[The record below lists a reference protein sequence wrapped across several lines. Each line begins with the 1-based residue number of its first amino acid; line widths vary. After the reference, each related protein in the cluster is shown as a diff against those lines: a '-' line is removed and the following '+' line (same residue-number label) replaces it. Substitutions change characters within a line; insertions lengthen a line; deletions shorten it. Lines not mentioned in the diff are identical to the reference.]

1 MTGISRA
8 LAVVA
13 VSTLALAA
21 SSAQSQTYPDQ
32 TTRIAPV
39 EVLRDSVRIQYGD
52 LDLATVAGRD
62 AMDARIHRAS
72 FHVCQVNRQPLVQQ
86 FDRLQCVNEARRG
99 ANQQL
104 ANNMARSYAQ
114 NERVLVMAI
123 AH

>member
-1 MTGISRA
+1 MTGTSKA
-8 LAVVA
+8 LAVLA
-13 VSTLALAA
+13 VSALALGA
-21 SSAQSQTYPDQ
+21 SVAQAQSVSDQ

-39 EVLRDSVRIQYGD
+39 EVLRDSVRVSYGD
-52 LDLATVAGRD
+52 LDLATIAGRD

-86 FDRLQCVNEARRG
+86 FERLQCVNEARRG

-104 ANNMARSYAQ
+104 AANLSRNYAQ

-123 AH
+123 SQ